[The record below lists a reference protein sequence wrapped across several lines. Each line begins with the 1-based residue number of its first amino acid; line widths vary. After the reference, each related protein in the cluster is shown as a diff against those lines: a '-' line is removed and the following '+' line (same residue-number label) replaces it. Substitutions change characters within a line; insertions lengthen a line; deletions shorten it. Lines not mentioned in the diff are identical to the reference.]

1 MKRLQGVL
9 ALCVRK
15 LSISDTTELGRR
27 SSMQPRSLRHSL
39 MPSGRKQG
47 GKTRSRNRGEPNLA
61 QGARTLQRVIYL
73 VDPQGRGNNLVRS

>member
-27 SSMQPRSLRHSL
+27 NSMQPRSLRHSL
-39 MPSGRKQG
+39 MPVSGRKHG
-47 GKTRSRNRGEPNLA
+47 GKTRSKNRGEPNLA
-61 QGARTLQRVIYL
+61 QGARTLQRVINL
-73 VDPQGRGNNLVRS
+73 VDAQRRGQPR